1 MTAYY
6 TVQASRLRF
15 ALKEKNRL
23 IKRGAGVGRWPVS
36 IIRRET
42 TAGWRIPGVVLARP
56 LIGLTALLQNLQAA
70 GLSTTGA
77 PL

>member
-6 TVQASRLRF
+6 TVPASRLRF

-36 IIRRET
+36 TIRSET

-56 LIGLTALLQNLQAA
+56 LLGLSALRENLQALNLSPA
-70 GLSTTGA
+70 GATL
-77 PL
+77 

>member
-6 TVQASRLRF
+6 TVPASRLRF
-15 ALKEKNRL
+15 ALKGKNRL

-56 LIGLTALLQNLQAA
+56 LLGLTALLENLQALNLSPA
-70 GLSTTGA
+70 GATL
-77 PL
+77 

>member
-6 TVQASRLRF
+6 TVPASRLRF

-56 LIGLTALLQNLQAA
+56 LIGLTALLENLQALNLSPA
-70 GLSTTGA
+70 GATL
-77 PL
+77 